1 MKTSGTGVVFL
12 ALYILAIILCGMD
25 AGGIFTTHGQ
35 NIMLT
40 ISVMPIIVL
49 LSLLR
54 VDGVLRMISGSYF
67 DNFVLFIIINVLM
80 CYMMGILVEKI
91 FKYIAY
97 SKN

>member
-1 MKTSGTGVVFL
+1 
-12 ALYILAIILCGMD
+12 
-25 AGGIFTTHGQ
+25 
-35 NIMLT
+35 
-40 ISVMPIIVL
+40 
-49 LSLLR
+49 
-54 VDGVLRMISGSYF
+54 MISGSYF